1 MNAAE
6 KIKAKGST
14 ERSHTAA
21 EKSAAPHTCRG
32 KDDKSATK

>member
-1 MNAAE
+1 MNAAK

-21 EKSAAPHTCRG
+21 EKSALLHIPVG
-32 KDDKSATK
+32 EKMIKV

>member
-14 ERSHTAA
+14 ERSHTAT
-21 EKSAAPHTCRG
+21 EKSAAPHTCQR
-32 KDDKSATK
+32 KDDKSVTK